1 MMTMNGDQLLRS
13 MFSEVQQDLEGEAI
27 TASVVAKTR
36 KLNYTLMAG
45 GVLVILALLAGV
57 WLTFGIP
64 LLEFAVLV
72 SEFLTMTL
80 VDLGTGWLSLVFLPV
95 NNIASLLIL
104 TARGAHL
111 AWKKLLL

>member
-1 MMTMNGDQLLRS
+1 MMAMNGDQMLRS
-13 MFSEVQQDLEGEAI
+13 MFSEVQQDLEGETL
-27 TASVVAKTR
+27 TARVVAKTR
-36 KLNYTLMAG
+36 RLNYTLIAG
-45 GVLVILALLAGV
+45 GVFVILALLAGL

-72 SEFLTMTL
+72 SEFLTTAL
-80 VDLGTGWLSLVFLPV
+80 FDLGTGWLSLVFLPV

-111 AWKKLLL
+111 LWKKLLL